1 MIYGKRV
8 RLRAIERSDLPN
20 YHKWLNDPE
29 VKEGLWLYLPLSM
42 DDEEGWFL
50 KMRQQEAEQRP
61 LAIEI
66 REDQAWRLVGNVGL
80 MDLRWANRSAELG
93 IFIGDKSVWDKGYG
107 TEAVELML
115 EHAFDTLNLHR
126 VFLRVFATNKRAQR
140 SYEKAGFVSEGTLR
154 QAVFR
159 HGRYVDMHIMSVL
172 SSEWRAAREGQ

>member
-1 MIYGKRV
+1 MIQGKRI
-8 RLRAIERSDLPN
+8 RLRAIERSDLPR
-20 YHKWLNDPE
+20 YLEWLNDPE
-29 VKEGLWLYLPLSM
+29 VTEGLWHYLPLSM
-42 DDEEGWFL
+42 DDEAAWFE
-50 KMRQQEAEQRP
+50 KMRQQDAEQRP

-66 REDQAWRLVGNVGL
+66 RENQAWRLVGNVGL
-80 MDLRWANRSAELG
+80 LDLRWANRSAELG

-115 EHAFDTLNLHR
+115 QHAFDTLNLHR

-159 HGRYVDMHIMSVL
+159 HGLYVDMHIMGIL
-172 SSEWRAAREGQ
+172 RPEWRAAREGQ